1 LAMDETVSLQ
11 NRRDLLKRQ
20 LAANE
25 FTTLPDQIVAE
36 ISGLIQKI
44 SRNPKP
50 LPFWYSALIIFFI
63 ILLTGSVA
71 SLILREFNPRP
82 IIVTVLGI
90 GLIYLGLILF
100 NIHERHFNA
109 HLQEHILDAIESS
122 QDLVDLQ
129 YWLRLTANKKMT
141 AIFSFVLAVLSDF
154 FLWSAYRTS
163 IGGFIGFGP
172 MLAFVL
178 SFVFYGAMI
187 YYAILF
193 YTLPNRLS
201 RYHFKLY
208 EPDPSSSAL
217 IHHLSNAFMHALYL
231 FAFYAAITTV
241 LTAMEGLLVSVN
253 MVRLVGWWA
262 ILTTLFVV
270 FQYCLSRITTAGKY
284 KSLGEVQ
291 TRIEQLL
298 SKMDPEDK
306 EAREGINWLMDYHD
320 RIKSAPNSALHF
332 RAILEFVN
340 SLILPLLA
348 FVLAH
353 LKEIVSLFR

>member
-1 LAMDETVSLQ
+1 MDETMSLQ

-25 FTTLPDQIVAE
+25 FITLPDQIVADL
-36 ISGLIQKI
+36 SGLIQKI
-44 SRNPKP
+44 TRNPKP
-50 LPFWYSALIIFFI
+50 LSFSYSALIIFLI
-63 ILLTGSVA
+63 ILLTGSVV
-71 SLILREFNPRP
+71 SLFLHESNPRP
-82 IIVTVLGI
+82 ITVMVWGI

-100 NIHERHFNA
+100 NVHERHFNA
-109 HLQEHILDAIESS
+109 HLQEHIVDEIESS
-122 QDLVDLQ
+122 KDLADLQ
-129 YWLRLTANKKMT
+129 HWLNLTANKKT
-141 AIFSFVLAVLSDF
+141 TGVFGCVLAVLSGL
-154 FLWSAYRTS
+154 FLWSAYHTT
-163 IGGFIGFGP
+163 IGGFLGFGP
-172 MLAFVL
+172 LCAFML

-193 YTLPNRLS
+193 FTLPNRLS

-231 FAFYAAITTV
+231 FAFYAAIATV
-241 LTAMEGLLVSVN
+241 LTALQGLLVSVN

-262 ILTTLFVV
+262 ILTSLFIV

-306 EAREGINWLMDYHD
+306 EAGEGINWLMDYHD